1 MFRLGNKSKE
11 NLIGSKM
18 KFTKT
23 IITLLK
29 VLVCALSNPSFSMEG
44 SNHDFDYADL
54 DHIIRVESLRS
65 GNHDKDGQNEYAVRA
80 SLIVYKSKAIQL
92 GSKGKSKKKIE
103 IMQEEKID
111 EISTIAIEVLKH
123 WAPPK
128 NNFENYS
135 IKVTGDQVRKKV
147 SQFMFENNIEEK
159 DVNYK
164 ISLSLVERP
173 LIPYFQKEVV
183 LANIE
188 YDLLDNL
195 NEIKNKDGMH
205 VEIKPKTG
213 GGFVNLRLIATKN

>member
-1 MFRLGNKSKE
+1 
-11 NLIGSKM
+11 M
-18 KFTKT
+18 KFSKT
-23 IITLLK
+23 IITLFSVHL
-29 VLVCALSNPSFSMEG
+29 CGLSVPSFSMERH
-44 SNHDFDYADL
+44 NHNFDYADL
-54 DHIIRVESLRS
+54 DHTIQVESLRS
-65 GNHDKDGQNEYAVRA
+65 GNHDEDGKNEYAVRA

-123 WAPPK
+123 WTPPK
-128 NNFENYS
+128 KDFENYS
-135 IKVTGDQVRKKV
+135 IRVTGDQVRKKV
-147 SQFMFENNIEEK
+147 SQFMFKNNLEEK

-195 NEIKNKDGMH
+195 SEIKNKDGMH
-205 VEIKPKTG
+205 VAIKPQTG
-213 GGFVNLRLIATKN
+213 GGFVNLRLLATKN